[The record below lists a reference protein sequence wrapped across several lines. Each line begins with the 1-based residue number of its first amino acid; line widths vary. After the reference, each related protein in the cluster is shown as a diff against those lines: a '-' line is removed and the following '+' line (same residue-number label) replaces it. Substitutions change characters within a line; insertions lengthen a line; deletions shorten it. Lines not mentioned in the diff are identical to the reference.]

1 VDKEA
6 QRRSAT
12 LVGMGNQKSGSL
24 MVANP
29 LYNPGVSKDEKI
41 LPDKDKQEKKKS
53 LVVFLQKRK
62 TKKELEE
69 KGILLPETNE
79 VRQQARTESAKKVE
93 NLLSKRP
100 SPEEL
105 VKKGIYKPNK
115 KKDKLPPPKEVAPP
129 VTATIEQGYNA
140 IHKTINII
148 RQTGLDN
155 EGIFRISGSY
165 GQIQKVKSALIS
177 GQQLDLLVEDPH
189 VVAGV
194 LKSFLREL
202 PNPAIPNEYRSL
214 FLNIRQIAETP
225 MCLPYVKGLVTWL
238 SPIQFQL
245 LQDLF
250 SLLAE
255 VASNVSVNKMGET
268 NLATIFGP
276 TIFPGSEGL
285 AMVLETPAVNDV
297 AVTLIK
303 NHLAIFQEE
312 KSNRLFSYASS
323 AQPYK
328 GKSKE
333 ELSFNQEDQ
342 IIVFGLKGKDLLAY
356 NVTSESFGTV
366 APEYLKLTEEIKK
379 YMQNNSS

>member
-1 VDKEA
+1 
-6 QRRSAT
+6 
-12 LVGMGNQKSGSL
+12 
-24 MVANP
+24 
-29 LYNPGVSKDEKI
+29 
-41 LPDKDKQEKKKS
+41 
-53 LVVFLQKRK
+53 VFLQKRK

-165 GQIQKVKSALIS
+165 GQIQKVKSAIIT

-225 MCLPYVKGLVTWL
+225 ICLPYVKGLVTWL

-312 KSNRLFSYASS
+312 KTNRLFSYVSS

-333 ELSFNQEDQ
+333 ELSFTPEDQ
-342 IIVFGLKGKDLLAY
+342 IIVFGVKGKDFLAY
-356 NVTSESFGTV
+356 NVTSESFGTA
-366 APEYLKLTEEIKK
+366 APEYLKLTEEIK
-379 YMQNNSS
+379 QHLRSNSS